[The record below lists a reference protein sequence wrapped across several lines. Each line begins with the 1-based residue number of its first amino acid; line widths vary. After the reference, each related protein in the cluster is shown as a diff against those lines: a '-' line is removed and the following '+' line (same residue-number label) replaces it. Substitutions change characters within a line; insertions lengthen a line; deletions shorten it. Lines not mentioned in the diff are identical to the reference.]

1 MSEEDLKEL
10 RMLARQCQG
19 MSGTY
24 TRMYG
29 PQGNGDRVAD
39 LQMEDAYRIG
49 TRMME
54 ILDENI

>member
-1 MSEEDLKEL
+1 MTKDQIEEL
-10 RMLARQCQG
+10 RKLARQCQG
-19 MSGTY
+19 MSGRY

-39 LQMEDAYRIG
+39 LQMEDAYHIG
-49 TRMME
+49 TRILE